1 MATKRPQLAKLTRPR
16 LHNAV
21 ARERLFA
28 VLDEAR
34 EHKPAICVIG
44 PPGAGKT
51 TLVASW
57 LDARG
62 IKGIWYQV
70 DPGDADLATFFYYL
84 GEAAKTFIRKGQRP
98 LPTLTP
104 EYLHDVEGFS
114 RRFFRELFARL
125 PNGAA
130 VVLDNY
136 QEVAPEQP
144 FHQLIAQ
151 AVDEVPE
158 GLMVIA
164 VNRRDPP
171 DCYARLIGNDMVD
184 LIDWDALK
192 LTVEESRDI
201 ANERTQLSEN
211 EIVRL
216 HEQSGGW
223 AAGLTLL
230 LESPSRARNAVAG
243 VERIFDYFASQI
255 FDRALVEIQ
264 RFLAITAFLPR
275 VTVPVAEALTGHLR
289 AGEILDDLYRRH
301 LFTHRR
307 AGDVPTYQYHALF
320 QQFLRSQALMC
331 FEKEELRRLKTEAA
345 TLLEEEQPEA
355 ALDLHCEAASWDEA
369 IRIIVDLAPKLIAQG
384 RWQTLQEWV
393 LRLPEKN
400 VSANPFVRYWLGC
413 SKVLVDPVAAR
424 PVLEN
429 AFQTFL
435 KTGNELWQILCGAAI
450 LEAICYEFSHFPDID
465 RWLDHIAPL
474 LAKKLYLPTV
484 EDELR
489 LHSAIVMAATIR
501 APEHPLLAHSVARV
515 EELLMQPLDV
525 NLKLAAATMLHFFS
539 HLAVE
544 PVAERI
550 ASQEAAPLVGLNH
563 AAPIRTARFL
573 TVEGY
578 THYMHGRY
586 DDALACFDRA
596 IAITAEH
603 RLDDVMLNAEIF
615 RALCQCRGGMLE
627 QAAQSVHR
635 LEMIKHPLKDLR
647 IAPLCFLKGILS
659 CKQGHA
665 GQAREYVLETL
676 SMPRRPGMFVAE
688 LHMRIICANIL
699 VAAGDYANAAELLQ
713 QARAGIVGPVTS
725 HFAAVIGMNQAWRA
739 HRQGCLAQRD
749 ELLREALRSA
759 NDDRS
764 RMRLRWYENAL
775 SELLPIAL
783 TEGIEPDMARKL
795 AREFE
800 VRPALPVNENWPWP
814 VKVYT
819 LGRFGVGLYDKPLS
833 FSRKTP
839 RRLIRLLKALISFG
853 GREVPEQ
860 KLIDALWP
868 DEEGDAAEHA
878 LTVALHRLRR
888 LLGDSHAILV
898 EDGTVSLNR
907 EHVWIDALEIEPVF
921 AVAEDALARS
931 DQAAFDQAVKTLG
944 LLYKGQFLPA
954 DTDAP
959 WSVSMRERLKARF
972 VQFVN
977 DYGERLECSGRWD
990 ESADW
995 YRRGLAADDL
1005 SESFYQGLMRCHLET
1020 GRCAEGLSVFR
1031 RMRQILSVT
1040 LGIQPSPQSEALHH
1054 SLQSR

>member
-1 MATKRPQLAKLTRPR
+1 MPTKQPQLAKLTRPR
-16 LHNAV
+16 LHKAV

-34 EHKPAICVIG
+34 EHKPAICVVG

-84 GEAAKTFIRKGQRP
+84 GEAARPFTRKRQRP
-98 LPTLTP
+98 LPHLTP
-104 EYLHDVEGFS
+104 EYLQDAEGFS
-114 RRFFRELFARL
+114 RRFFRELFSRL
-125 PNGAA
+125 PEGAA
-130 VVLDNY
+130 LVLDNY
-136 QEVAPEQP
+136 QEVSPRQH

-158 GLMVIA
+158 GIMLIA
-164 VNRRDPP
+164 VSRRDPP
-171 DCYARLIGNDMVD
+171 DCYARLIVNDKVD
-184 LIDWDALK
+184 FIDWDALK
-192 LTVEESRDI
+192 LTVEEARNI

-211 EIVRL
+211 EVGRL

-230 LESPSRARNAVAG
+230 LESPNRERNAVAG
-243 VERIFDYFASQI
+243 VEKIFDYFASQI
-255 FDRALVEIQ
+255 FDRASVGIQ
-264 RFLAITAFLPR
+264 RFLVTTAFLPR
-275 VTVPVAEALTGHLR
+275 VTVPVAEALTGNVR

-307 AGDVPTYQYHALF
+307 PGDVPTYQYHALF
-320 QQFLRSQALMC
+320 QQFLRSQALTC
-331 FEKEELRRLKTEAA
+331 FEAEELRRLIAEAA
-345 TLLEEEQPEA
+345 TMLEEEQPEA
-355 ALDLHCEAASWDEA
+355 ALDLYCEAAAWDEA
-369 IRIIVDLAPKLIAQG
+369 ARVIVALAPKLIAQG
-384 RWQTLQEWV
+384 RWQTLQELV
-393 LRLPEKN
+393 HKLPEEN
-400 VSANPFVRYWLGC
+400 VRANPFVRYWLGC

-435 KTGNELWQILCGAAI
+435 ETGNELWQILCSAAI
-450 LEAICYEFSHFPDID
+450 LEAICYEFSHFPEID

-474 LAKKLYLPTV
+474 LARKLGLPTV

-501 APEHPLLAHSVARV
+501 APEHPLLAHSVVRV
-515 EELLMQPLDV
+515 EELLMQPLDA

-550 ASQEAAPLVGLNH
+550 ASQEAAPLIGLNH

-586 DDALACFDRA
+586 DDALPCFDRA

-615 RALCQCRGGMLE
+615 RALCQCRAGMLDE
-627 QAAQSVHR
+627 AEQSVHR

-659 CKQGHA
+659 CKQGRA

-676 SMPRRPGMFVAE
+676 GMPRRPGMFVAE
-688 LHMRIICANIL
+688 LHMLIICANIL
-699 VAAGDYANAAELLQ
+699 VVAGDYAYATELLQ
-713 QARAGIVGPVTS
+713 HAREGITGPVTS
-725 HFAAVIGMNQAWRA
+725 HFAAVIEMNQAWLA
-739 HRQGCLAQRD
+739 HRQGYLARRD

-764 RMRLRWYENAL
+764 RMRLRWYANAL
-775 SELLPIAL
+775 SELLPVAL
-783 TEGIEPDMARKL
+783 TQGIEPDIARSI
-795 AREFE
+795 AREFDVKPDPLDIE
-800 VRPALPVNENWPWP
+800 EWPWP
-814 VKVYT
+814 IKIYT
-819 LGRFGVGLYDKPLS
+819 LGRFGVVLRDKPLS
-833 FSRKTP
+833 FPRKTP
-839 RRLIRLLKALISFG
+839 RRLIGLLKVLVSSG

-868 DEEGDAAEHA
+868 DDEGDAAQHA
-878 LTVALHRLRR
+878 LTAALHRLRR
-888 LLGDSHAILV
+888 LLGDTHALRV

-907 EHVWIDALEIEPVF
+907 EHVWIDALEGERVF
-921 AVAEDALARS
+921 DAAEGALAHG
-931 DQAAFDQAVKTLG
+931 DQVAFDQAVKTLG
-944 LLYKGQFLPA
+944 MLYRGQFLPA

-972 VQFVN
+972 VQFVT
-977 DYGERLECSGRWD
+977 DYGEQLESSARWN
-990 ESADW
+990 EAADW

-1040 LGIQPSPQSEALHH
+1040 LGIPPSAQSEALSR